1 MHQQDGITETDKMKR
16 GTRMISDEYIID
28 LDEIVKK
35 FKIPFHNFVD
45 MYCENRTL
53 YLVDER
59 HESVKEKKK

>member
-1 MHQQDGITETDKMKR
+1 MKR
-16 GTRMISDEYIID
+16 GTTMISDEYRID

-59 HESVKEKKK
+59 YETVKEKKK